1 MARKT
6 DTFLLQSQSLFSS
19 SYDSKDSAL
28 KDTTVDTAL
37 NSDMFMASA
46 AIFIVLVLIWAH
58 TGSLLLTFGGMLQ
71 VLLAF
76 PSAVFLTT
84 TVFQIKFFPFL
95 NFIGAF
101 AFHGF
106 PPTVYRPS
114 LSALLVMY
122 VALPALVT
130 TLPVLVMLTNISQVH
145 CLLLLVDCTTSNVY
159 WRTRNCYKP
168 TFAD

>member
-58 TGSLLLTFGGMLQ
+58 TGSLLLTLRWD
-71 VLLAF
+71 VT
-76 PSAVFLTT
+76 SAPRVSQRR
-84 TVFQIKFFPFL
+84 VPDH
-95 NFIGAF
+95 
-101 AFHGF
+101 HGF
-106 PPTVYRPS
+106 PNQVFS
-114 LSALLVMY
+114 LFELHRCVCVSRIPADCLPPLL
-122 VALPALVT
+122 
-130 TLPVLVMLTNISQVH
+130 
-145 CLLLLVDCTTSNVY
+145 
-159 WRTRNCYKP
+159 
-168 TFAD
+168 